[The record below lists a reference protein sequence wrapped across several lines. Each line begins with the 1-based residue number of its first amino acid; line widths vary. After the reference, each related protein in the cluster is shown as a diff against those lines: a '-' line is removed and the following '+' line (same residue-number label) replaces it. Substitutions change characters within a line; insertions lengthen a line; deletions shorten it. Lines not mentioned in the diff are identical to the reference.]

1 MIYNKSLT
9 ISIQLEK
16 NKNNLY
22 ICIMNK
28 MTDTT
33 AIKIVYCIPDL
44 YKPGGIERIISMKA
58 NYLAEYNNGNY
69 YSVTIITTGQ
79 GQNPPFYE
87 FSDRIKFIDLNI
99 NYDEIVC
106 YSFLKRT
113 WMRRQKRME
122 HKKRLEKILKE
133 IAADIVISTFTHEA
147 VFLPSIKDGSK
158 KILEFHFSKGYKLR
172 RAVTENWSFIFRLA
186 YGYLSLREERIV
198 PPKYDAFVVL
208 TKEDQEAWKSIR
220 PDTISIPN
228 IIPILSDERSSKN
241 NKIVIA
247 VGRLDNQKGFDRLID
262 LWELIKKESPDWSL
276 HIFGTG
282 EDKEK
287 LQAQIQKKQLQ
298 EQIEIFPP
306 EKNIAKRYID
316 SSIFVMTSR
325 FEGFPMV
332 LLEAMS
338 FGLPSVSYLFKCG
351 PRDAIEDG
359 VNGFL
364 VKEGDRQLFA
374 EKVLTLMKDED
385 LRKCM
390 GDKAAKATQK
400 YTYDNIMQ
408 KWIELFQNV
417 LKKE

>member
-1 MIYNKSLT
+1 MD
-9 ISIQLEK
+9 
-16 NKNNLY
+16 
-22 ICIMNK
+22 K
-28 MTDTT
+28 MTETIVKKT
-33 AIKIVYCIPDL
+33 KIVYCIPDL

-58 NYLAEYNNGNY
+58 NYLAEYNNGHD

-79 GQNPPFYE
+79 GENPPFYE

-106 YSFLKRT
+106 YPFLKRT
-113 WMRRQKRME
+113 WIRRKKRIE
-122 HKKRLEKILKE
+122 HKKRLEKVLKE
-133 IAADIVISTFTHEA
+133 IAADIVISTFTHDA
-147 VFLPSIKDGSK
+147 SFLPSIKDGSK

-172 RAVTENWSFIFRLA
+172 RAATENWSFIFRLA
-186 YGYLSLREERIV
+186 YGYLSLREERTV

-228 IIPILSDERSSKN
+228 IIPVLSDERSSKK
-241 NKIVIA
+241 NKLVIA

-262 LWELIKKESPDWSL
+262 LWGLIKKESPDWSL

-282 EDKEK
+282 EDKDK
-287 LQAQIQKKQLQ
+287 LQAQIEKKQLQ
-298 EQIEIFPP
+298 DQIQIFPP
-306 EKNIAKRYID
+306 EKNIAKRYAE

-351 PRDAIEDG
+351 PRDAIENE

-364 VKEGDRQLFA
+364 VKEGDKQLFA
-374 EKVLTLMKDED
+374 EKVITLMKDED
-385 LRKCM
+385 LRKRM
-390 GDKAAKATQK
+390 GDKATKATQK

-417 LKKE
+417 LTKS

>member
-1 MIYNKSLT
+1 MTAET
-9 ISIQLEK
+9 IVK
-16 NKNNLY
+16 K
-22 ICIMNK
+22 
-28 MTDTT
+28 T
-33 AIKIVYCIPDL
+33 KIVYCIPDL

-58 NYLAEYNNGNY
+58 NFLAEYNYGNN

-79 GQNPPFYE
+79 GNNPTFYQ
-87 FSDRIKFIDLNI
+87 FSSKIKFIDLDI
-99 NYDEIVC
+99 NYDEIV
-106 YSFLKRT
+106 YYPFLKRT
-113 WMRRQKRME
+113 WIRRKKRIE
-122 HKKRLEKILKE
+122 HKKRLEKVLKE
-133 IAADIVISTFTHEA
+133 IAADIVISTFTHDA
-147 VFLPSIKDGSK
+147 AFLPSIKDGSK

-172 RAVTENWSFIFRLA
+172 RAATENWSFIFRLA
-186 YGYLSLREERIV
+186 YGYLSLREERNV

-208 TKEDQEAWKSIR
+208 TKEDQEAWKTIR
-220 PDTISIPN
+220 KDTISIPN
-228 IIPILSDERSSKN
+228 IIPLLSDERSSKN

-262 LWELIKKESPDWSL
+262 LWGLIKKDTPDWSL

-282 EDKEK
+282 EDKDK
-287 LQAQIQKKQLQ
+287 LQEQIKKKQLQ
-298 EQIEIFPP
+298 GQIHIFPP
-306 EKNIAKRYID
+306 EKNIAKRYAE

-364 VKEGDRQLFA
+364 VKEGDKQLFA
-374 EKVLTLMKDED
+374 EKVITLMKDED
-385 LRKCM
+385 LRKRM
-390 GDKAAKATQK
+390 GNKAAEATQK

-408 KWIELFQNV
+408 KWIELFQKV
-417 LKKE
+417 LTK